1 MRNKGKCKLRYRK
14 KRLSMENGNSNFQ
27 VDVLREKLRDRKLK
41 IVADRI
47 GMTYAALSRIMR
59 GGAPSE
65 RTIKRLEEYFQKYK

>member
-1 MRNKGKCKLRYRK
+1 MSNKGKGKLRYSK
-14 KRLSMENGNSNFQ
+14 KRVSMENGNSNFQ
-27 VDVLREKLRDRKLK
+27 VEVLREKLRDRRLK

-47 GMTYAALSRIMR
+47 GMTYHALSRIMR